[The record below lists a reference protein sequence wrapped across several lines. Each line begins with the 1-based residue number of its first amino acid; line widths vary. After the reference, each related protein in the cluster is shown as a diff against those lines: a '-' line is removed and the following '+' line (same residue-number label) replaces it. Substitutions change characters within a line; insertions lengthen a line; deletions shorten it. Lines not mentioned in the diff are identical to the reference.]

1 MNESRFREAE
11 ISCHFLLV
19 FFLKKKKEKRK
30 KKKEKDKISLSLSL
44 SLFPYGGFH
53 FSMHGTSFCHKMLLL
68 LLVLLFVSTQMIVA
82 AG

>member
-1 MNESRFREAE
+1 MP
-11 ISCHFLLV
+11 LLV
-19 FFLKKKKEKRK
+19 SFFFKKEKRK
-30 KKKEKDKISLSLSL
+30 KKKDKISLSLSL